1 MLCYK
6 SNMGRKRR
14 TQGEGGDV
22 IELVNTSF
30 LIPRHI
36 QRELRI
42 MAAHNERTLS
52 AEIRAALESHVRR
65 DAA

>member
-1 MLCYK
+1 M
-6 SNMGRKRR
+6 
-14 TQGEGGDV
+14 

-42 MAAHNERTLS
+42 MAAHNERSLS